1 MQEESSIKNK
11 LFRWSNSKLRKLNK
25 KEAEIPKTE
34 DLASMDSLF
43 S

>member
-1 MQEESSIKNK
+1 MAAASKELAEEEKTED
-11 LFRWSNSKLRKLNK
+11 K